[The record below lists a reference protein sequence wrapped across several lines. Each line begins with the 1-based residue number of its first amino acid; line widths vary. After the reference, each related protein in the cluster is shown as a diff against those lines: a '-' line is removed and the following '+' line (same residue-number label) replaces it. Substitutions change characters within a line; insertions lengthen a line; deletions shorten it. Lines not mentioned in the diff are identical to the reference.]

1 MTIRGIAHIAGIFE
15 HPGREL
21 PNLTLAQI
29 HAEVAEGALKDAGLT
44 FRDVDAYYSAGDAPG
59 FGALSMADYLGLD
72 CVNIDDTETG
82 GSSYLVHVQ
91 HAAQAIAAG
100 HIHVALITLAGNP
113 RTGGASPGGSA
124 NVSGAPE
131 QSFESLFGLA
141 VPAGY
146 ALAAKRHMYEFG
158 TTSEQLAEI
167 KVAASNHAQHNPEA
181 FLRDV
186 VTIEE
191 VLESPLISD
200 PLHR

>member
-59 FGALSMADYLGLD
+59 FGALSMADYLGLE
-72 CVNIDDTETG
+72 CINIDDTETG

-100 HIHVALITLAGNP
+100 HIQVALITLAGNP

-167 KVAASNHAQHNPEA
+167 KVAASIHAQH
-181 FLRDV
+181 
-186 VTIEE
+186 T
-191 VLESPLISD
+191 
-200 PLHR
+200 